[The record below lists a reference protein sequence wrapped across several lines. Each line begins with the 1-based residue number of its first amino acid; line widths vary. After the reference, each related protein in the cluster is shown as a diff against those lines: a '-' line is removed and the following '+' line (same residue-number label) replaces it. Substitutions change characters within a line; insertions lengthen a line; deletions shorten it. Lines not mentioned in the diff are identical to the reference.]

1 MIALSATLAVLAFNP
16 APPSPIVFIDVQGS
30 ASTLEKA
37 EAVALRHAAEQA
49 LAENPRA
56 GSAVAHSLV
65 AEDRLYASAADFV
78 RPFEVLESRMKHGVM
93 LVTVRAAVDAL
104 YVEKRIA
111 EIRALMDL
119 LGRHRVMVAVAEHV
133 QGTATDARPTRVFTA
148 AMGDAL
154 RRDGWEVLDGAG
166 RLSDGDAP
174 PEEITKVARELGAQL
189 LLRGDVTFKRQAPNS
204 NSIIPEKSST
214 GEQLVFFSGGA
225 YTLEMVELGS
235 STVSVRF
242 DGTLSS
248 DRPGMRS
255 YANAEVELCKR
266 SAPGVAS
273 KLRDQVVDSL
283 RTMKDRG
290 DAIRVS
296 LTNATYAQVTA
307 FEQSLKKVAGVRS
320 VDERGGYENQAQV
333 LEVTFA
339 GSAQKLAAQL
349 IKLTPKPDIS
359 HVSVG
364 VIEAGFPAAP

>member
-1 MIALSATLAVLAFNP
+1 MLALGATLAVLAFNP
-16 APPSPIVFIDVQGS
+16 APPSPIVFIDAQGS
-30 ASTLEKA
+30 GSTPEKA

-49 LAENPRA
+49 LAGSPNA
-56 GSAVAHSLV
+56 GTAIAHSLI
-65 AEDRLYASAADFV
+65 AEDRVYASAADFV
-78 RPFEVLESRMKHGVM
+78 RPFEVLESRTRHGTSQ
-93 LVTVRAAVDAL
+93 VTLRAAVDAL

-119 LGRHRVMVAVAEHV
+119 LGRHRVMIAVAEHV
-133 QGTATDARPTRVFTA
+133 QGVGPDARPTRVFTS

-154 RRDGWEVLDGAG
+154 RRDGWELLDGAG

-174 PEEITKVARELGAQL
+174 PDEIIKVARELGAQL
-189 LLRGDVTFKRQAPNS
+189 LLRGDVTFRRQSTTS
-204 NSIIPEKSST
+204 NSVIPEKSST
-214 GEQLVFFSGGA
+214 GEQLVFFSSGA

-242 DGTLSS
+242 DGALSS
-248 DRPGMRS
+248 DRPGLGS

-290 DAIRVS
+290 DVIRLT
-296 LTNATYAQVTA
+296 LTNVTYAQVA
-307 FEQSLKKVAGVRS
+307 VFEQALRKAAGVH
-320 VDERGGYENQAQV
+320 VIDERGYENQVQV
-333 LEVTFA
+333 LEVTFS

-349 IKLTPKPDIS
+349 IKLNPKADVS

-364 VIEAGFPAAP
+364 VIEASFP